1 MRIVSLLPSA
11 TEIVGVL
18 GLTDQLVGVT
28 HECDYPPEVRTK
40 AVLTRSRL
48 PHEGMAPGDVDR
60 IVSASVDGGEL
71 IYELDVELVRTLD
84 PDLILSQDLCRVC
97 AVPSGHVA
105 DALAVLGCTAGVMSL
120 DAQTLDGVIDSIV
133 EVGEVTGTV
142 SRAEQLTAALR
153 ARIDTVRRRAAP
165 LRRPTTLAL
174 EWSDPPF
181 SGGHWVPEMIGV
193 AGGAALLSEP
203 GAPSRRLSWDE
214 IASTRAENVVFMP
227 CGYSLDRAADEGRAL
242 LERPELR
249 GGRVVA
255 VDANS
260 EFSRPGPRLVDGLE
274 TLAWIQH
281 PDHFPKPASNV
292 AVELRPAAAQGTTGG

>member
-11 TEIVGVL
+11 TEIVCAL

-28 HECDYPPEVRTK
+28 HECDYPPEVRAK

-71 IYELDVELVRTLD
+71 IYELDVELVRELD

-105 DALAVLGCTAGVMSL
+105 DALAVLGCNAGVMSL
-120 DAQTLDGVIDSIV
+120 DAQTLDGVVDSII
-133 EVGEVTGTV
+133 EVGEVTNTV
-142 SRAEQLTAALR
+142 SRAAHLTAGLR
-153 ARIDTVRRRAAP
+153 ARIDAVRETAAL
-165 LRRPTTLAL
+165 LRRTSTLAL

-193 AGGAALLSEP
+193 AGGTAVLSEA
-203 GAPSRRLSWDE
+203 GAPSRRLSWDDIAIVPAE
-214 IASTRAENVVFMP
+214 IVVFMP
-227 CGYSLDRAADEGRAL
+227 CGYSLDRAADEGRTL
-242 LERPELR
+242 LERPELD
-249 GGRVVA
+249 GARVVA
-255 VDANS
+255 VDANA

-281 PDHFPKPASNV
+281 PDEFPEPPSSMA
-292 AVELRPAAAQGTTGG
+292 AELRPAGAQGTTGG